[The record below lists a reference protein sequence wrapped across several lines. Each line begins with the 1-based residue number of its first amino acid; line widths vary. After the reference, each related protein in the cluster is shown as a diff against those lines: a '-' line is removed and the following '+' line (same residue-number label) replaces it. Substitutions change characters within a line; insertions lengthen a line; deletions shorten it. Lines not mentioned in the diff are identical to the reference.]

1 MHICINVFELYLI
14 IRFWWQASKTDAQEA
29 LRCCMNI
36 LKILDWADICKHT
49 GLGSYLQRFA
59 HSYHKLTSCFFH
71 LRAFSMVSG
80 GQRKDLFTW
89 HWGIGARV
97 LVKKEIF
104 DLVAVGGPGVAP
116 CRGWWAK
123 EGALAS
129 SRHIQES
136 PADSWN
142 DLIKYLAACRI
153 LAAQLAGREHTW

>member
-1 MHICINVFELYLI
+1 
-14 IRFWWQASKTDAQEA
+14 
-29 LRCCMNI
+29 MNI

-59 HSYHKLTSCFFH
+59 HFYHKLTSCFFH
-71 LRAFSMVSG
+71 LRAFGMVTG
-80 GQRKDLFTW
+80 GQRKDLLTW
-89 HWGIGARV
+89 HWGISAR

-116 CRGWWAK
+116 CRGWRVE

-142 DLIKYLAACRI
+142 DLFKYLAACRI
-153 LAAQLAGREHTW
+153 DANSWKWGTLSLKIQNSHFDTRGQLLLSSRQADPIMQKK